1 MSTEMSDYK
10 IVSRY
15 ARSILELS
23 AENEQLERTIENAKF
38 LGEVI
43 KTRAFLN
50 FLNNPVI
57 RSEKKIRVFREI
69 FKEDLE
75 SIFFKFI
82 ELVTRKG
89 RENLLPKI
97 TKEIIVQYKVMKHI
111 SDIHLTTAV
120 KLDKSFLDRF
130 NELLLE
136 SPITDEKVNLITK
149 ENSKIIGG
157 FILQV
162 DDKLLDMSVRTKLKK
177 LENEIIEEE
186 FVKKI

>member
-1 MSTEMSDYK
+1 MSTDMSDYK

-23 AENEQLERTIENAKF
+23 EEREQLDRTIENAKF
-38 LGEVI
+38 LSEVI
-43 KTRAFLN
+43 RNRPFLN

-57 RSEKKIRVFREI
+57 KSEKKIRVFREL
-69 FKEDLE
+69 FKTDLD
-75 SIFFKFI
+75 SIFYKFV

-111 SDIHLTTAV
+111 SDIHLTTAE
-120 KLDKSFLDRF
+120 KLDNKFLDKL
-130 NELLLE
+130 NELLLK
-136 SPITDEKVNLITK
+136 SPITDEKVNLITN
-149 ENSKIIGG
+149 ENKKIIGG

-162 DDKLLDMSVRTKLKK
+162 DDKLLDMSVRAKLKK
-177 LENEIIEEE
+177 IESEIIEEE

>member
-1 MSTEMSDYK
+1 MSDYK

-23 AENEQLERTIENAKF
+23 EERDQLELTIEKAKF
-38 LGEVI
+38 LAEVI
-43 KTRAFLN
+43 KMRPFLN
-50 FLNNPVI
+50 FLKNPVI
-57 RSEKKIRVFREI
+57 KPEKKIRVFREL
-69 FKEDLE
+69 FKSDLE

-97 TKEIIVQYKVMKHI
+97 TKEMIVQYKVMKHI
-111 SDIHLTTAV
+111 SDIHLTTAQ
-120 KLDKSFLDRF
+120 KLDKTFLEKL
-130 NELLLE
+130 NVLLLE
-136 SPITDEKVNLITK
+136 SPITDEKVNLMTK
-149 ENSKIIGG
+149 ENKKILGG

-162 DDKLLDMSVRTKLKK
+162 DDKLLDMSVRAKLKK
-177 LENEIIEEE
+177 IEKEIIEEE